1 MINYFKKQNLTAYL
15 ILSFFTSVFL
25 IQVFYLAI
33 VNPISFELMSI
44 ATLNNESPS
53 RHFSVVLKDP
63 EQKICLIL
71 FLWSMFIGLFN
82 FYILNKEYDDLKNG
96 KNLEKIL
103 SEDPVDISNASN
115 DLFKVLIENKLDGFQ
130 LDLTFIKYISWAIPS
145 IGFIGTV
152 RGIGE
157 ALSKAAEAIDGNIT
171 GMTASLGVAFNS
183 TFVALLLSIFLMMF
197 IVRLEHK
204 QDNFIISLRSRFL
217 STK

>member
-1 MINYFKKQNLTAYL
+1 M
-15 ILSFFTSVFL
+15 SVFV

-33 VNPISFELMSI
+33 INPISFELMSI
-44 ATLNNESPS
+44 ASLNNESPP

-82 FYILNKEYDDLKNG
+82 IYILNQEYGDLKNG
-96 KNLEKIL
+96 KNIEKIL
-103 SEDPVDISNASN
+103 SDEPIDISNASN
-115 DLFKVLIENKLDGFQ
+115 DFFKVLIENKLDGFQ

-217 STK
+217 SS

>member
-1 MINYFKKQNLTAYL
+1 MINYFKKQNLTTYL
-15 ILSFFTSVFL
+15 ILSFFMSVFV
-25 IQVFYLAI
+25 IQIFYLAI
-33 VNPISFELMSI
+33 INPISFELMSI
-44 ATLNNESPS
+44 ASLNNESPP

-82 FYILNKEYDDLKNG
+82 IYILNQEYGDLKNG
-96 KNLEKIL
+96 KNIEKIL
-103 SEDPVDISNASN
+103 SDEPIDISNASN
-115 DLFKVLIENKLDGFQ
+115 DFFKVLIENKLDGFQ

-217 STK
+217 SS

>member
-1 MINYFKKQNLTAYL
+1 MINYFKKQNLTTYL
-15 ILSFFTSVFL
+15 ILSFFMSVFV

-33 VNPISFELMSI
+33 INPISFELMSI
-44 ATLNNESPS
+44 ASLNNESPP

-82 FYILNKEYDDLKNG
+82 IYILNQEYGDLKNG
-96 KNLEKIL
+96 KNIEKIL
-103 SEDPVDISNASN
+103 SDEPIDISNASN
-115 DLFKVLIENKLDGFQ
+115 DFFKVLIENKLDGFQ

-217 STK
+217 SS

>member
-1 MINYFKKQNLTAYL
+1 MKNYLKKQNLTTYL
-15 ILSFFTSVFL
+15 ILSFFISVFVVQ
-25 IQVFYLAI
+25 IFYLSVI
-33 VNPISFELMSI
+33 NPISFELMSI
-44 ATLNNESPS
+44 ANINNESPP

-71 FLWSMFIGLFN
+71 FIWSMFIGLFN
-82 FYILNKEYDDLKNG
+82 FFILNNEFDDLKNDI
-96 KNLEKIL
+96 NIENIL
-103 SEDPVDISNASN
+103 SEEPIDISNSST
-115 DLFKVLIENKLDGFQ
+115 DFFKVLIENKLDGFQ
-130 LDLTFIKYISWAIPS
+130 IDLTFIKYISWAIPS

-171 GMTASLGVAFNS
+171 GMTSSLGVAFNS

-204 QDNFIISLRSRFL
+204 QDNLIILLRSKL
-217 STK
+217 LKT

>member
-1 MINYFKKQNLTAYL
+1 MINYFKKQNLTTYL
-15 ILSFFTSVFL
+15 ILSFFASVL
-25 IQVFYLAI
+25 VIQVFYLAVI
-33 VNPISFELMSI
+33 NPISFELMSM
-44 ATLNNESPS
+44 ATLNNESPP

-82 FYILNKEYDDLKNG
+82 FYILNKEYDDLKNS
-96 KNLEKIL
+96 KNLEKIF
-103 SEDPVDISNASN
+103 SEDSVDISNTSN
-115 DLFKVLIENKLDGFQ
+115 DFFKVLIENKLDGFQ

-217 STK
+217 SS